1 MLGGRIKQARI
12 AAGLSL
18 RGLADASGNYI
29 SAQVIQ
35 KYEQGITNPGSDVLI
50 KLSKALGVKVEYFFR
65 PDAVQVS
72 LTCPV

>member
-1 MLGGRIKQARI
+1 MLGERIKQARI

-35 KYEQGITNPGSDVLI
+35 KYEQGITNPGSDVRLNSR
-50 KLSKALGVKVEYFFR
+50 KPWA
-65 PDAVQVS
+65 
-72 LTCPV
+72 